1 MKQKEEAKEGSKK
14 RQEEETAFEGAGQ
27 SAQERVVC
35 FSDVICFYIEVTHNT
50 TLFPFL

>member
-27 SAQERVVC
+27 SVQDRVV
-35 FSDVICFYIEVTHNT
+35 CFYIEVTHNT